1 MNGAG
6 ALTLCLQIPDV
17 FLDVRQAIRHMA
29 ATMRLLAPLTKLYGV
44 VLVLFDCLRHYRRG
58 TVIHTLLLRNLASV
72 VLRQLGQVDFRI
84 MNFPF

>member
-6 ALTLCLQIPDV
+6 ALALYLQMVDV
-17 FLDVRQAIRHMA
+17 FLHIRQAIWHMPA
-29 ATMRLLAPLTKLYGV
+29 PVRLLAPLTKLYGV

-72 VLRQLGQVDFRI
+72 VLRQLCHVDFRI

>member
-1 MNGAG
+1 MYGAG
-6 ALTLCLQIPDV
+6 ALTLFRKITDV
-17 FLDVRQAIRHMA
+17 FLHIRQAIRHMA